1 MVTISMCMIVKN
13 EEQFLRRC
21 LDSYAGTYDEL
32 IIVDTGST
40 DSTKAIAL
48 EYTDKVFDY
57 QWKEDFADARNFAF
71 SKAACEYIFS
81 ADADEVLDD
90 KNRQAYIDLK
100 SVLLTEIEIVQMK
113 YVNCQEFNTVYNFKK
128 EYRPKLFKR
137 LRTFTWISPIHET
150 VRLTPVVFDSDIE
163 ILHMPAHSH
172 SKRDFSTFLNAIEN
186 GVYLED
192 YVVIMYC
199 KELFISGEPQDFL
212 AARAAFENV
221 LAGEARGD
229 DCTRNILCVLARIY
243 RLADEKDNFYKLC
256 LSDVETG
263 IPAGAC
269 KGKTAGACS
278 EICMELGLNY
288 YGLEDYYGAIKWFM
302 SAAADSECIIDIRCG
317 GDMPRRYLS
326 YCYEKIGNQ
335 ARLEGDIKTAQVCGE
350 YAAAYKKE
358 ADEWEYP
365 KEI

>member
-1 MVTISMCMIVKN
+1 MATISMCMIVKN
-13 EEQFLRRC
+13 EEEILKRC

-40 DSTKAIAL
+40 DNTKEIAL
-48 EYTDKVFDY
+48 QYTEKVYDY
-57 QWKEDFADARNFAF
+57 QWKQDFADARNYAF
-71 SKAACEYIFS
+71 SKASCDYIFS

-90 KNRQAYIDLK
+90 TNRRAYIDLK
-100 SVLLTEIEIVQMK
+100 SVILPEIDIVQMK
-113 YVNCQEFNTVYNFKK
+113 YVNDSEFNTVYNFKK

-150 VRLTPVVFDSDIE
+150 VRLTPVIFDSDIE
-163 ILHMPAHSH
+163 IMHMPVCSH

-186 GVYLED
+186 GVRLED

-199 KELFISGEPQDFL
+199 KELFISGEPEDFL
-212 AARAAFENV
+212 QARDAFENV
-221 LAGEARGD
+221 LANESRSD

-256 LSDVETG
+256 LSDLETG
-263 IPAGAC
+263 MAAASGGSYAC
-269 KGKTAGACS
+269 A

-288 YGLEDYYGAIKWFM
+288 YGAGDYFAAVKWFLK
-302 SAAADSECIIDIRCG
+302 AACESESIIDIRCS
-317 GDMPRRYLS
+317 GDMPRRYLAE
-326 YCYEKIGNQ
+326 CYENIGRQ
-335 ARLEGDIKTAQVCGE
+335 AQLEGDIDTARSCEE

-358 ADEWEYP
+358 AIEWEYP
-365 KEI
+365 EE